1 LTDESSEPPSS
12 GLSERRGFWA
22 ALIFFGLFAVYHANF
37 SVLQEG
43 DPASNAKL
51 PVALLADHS
60 FAFSTDR
67 FPEMFKWRGR
77 APFVE
82 IEDVTITNWLE
93 MYDDRTAWDW
103 LEAGRLEFNGPRYF
117 LVEAPRRHAYVS
129 AFGPVPGLMLLPLIA
144 PVYAFNHD
152 LHLDAAR
159 YASIVKLGSAGLVA
173 ACAALIFLIAWRRTT
188 RGRALLLAATYGLA
202 TCAWAVSSQNIWQQT
217 ANQFLLTA
225 GAYFFLG
232 DTERRGAMAWA
243 GLFLGAATACRVTS
257 ALVLIAV
264 AVHLAIHHRRSVLPF
279 VAAALPSLMLIG
291 VHNAYYFGNPLTFAQ
306 ALAGPPIAL
315 EKTGSPSLWQTP
327 VYVGA
332 LGLLASPSRGLL
344 IFSPVLAPA
353 GWGLVRSIADPAWRG
368 LRALGLAALATMA
381 LQCAWFDWW
390 GGHAYGYRPWL
401 DVMPFLVL
409 LLLPVLDELTRTR
422 LRRAL
427 YGVAFA
433 WSAGVQALGAWS
445 YDRTWNT
452 RALHVV
458 RVPDDPNPVLL
469 LEEHEARDLAEASG
483 GSYVGPASCDV
494 DRAICRYRLWSLSDN
509 MIGYYL
515 GHFSEARKRRW
526 RARWTVAEEGQ

>member
-1 LTDESSEPPSS
+1 MVESPEPRSRPVT
-12 GLSERRGFWA
+12 ERRGFWA
-22 ALIFFGLFAVYHANF
+22 ALVFWVLFAVYHANCT
-37 SVLQEG
+37 VLQEG
-43 DPASNAKL
+43 DPASSAKL
-51 PVALLADHS
+51 PIALLADRS
-60 FAFSTDR
+60 FGFSADR
-67 FPEMFKWRGR
+67 FPEMFKWRGH

-82 IEDVTITNWLE
+82 IDDVTITNWLDI
-93 MYDDRTAWDW
+93 YDDRTAWDW

-129 AFGPVPGLMLLPLIA
+129 AFGPVPGVMLLPLIA
-144 PVYAFNHD
+144 PFYALDHD
-152 LHLDAAR
+152 LHIDQAR

-173 ACAALIFLIAWRRTT
+173 GCAALILLIAWRRTT

-225 GAYFFLG
+225 GAYFFLSDG
-232 DTERRGAMAWA
+232 ERRGEMAWA
-243 GLFLGAATACRVTS
+243 GLFLGAATACRITS
-257 ALVLIAV
+257 ALVLGA
-264 AVHLAIHHRRSVLPF
+264 AALHLAIYHRRSLLPF
-279 VAAALPSLMLIG
+279 VAAAVPMLILIG

-315 EKTGSPSLWQTP
+315 EKTGSPELWTTP
-327 VYVGA
+327 IYVGA

-353 GWGLVRSIADPAWRG
+353 GWGLARSIADPAWRS
-368 LRALGLAALATMA
+368 LRALGLAALVTMA
-381 LQCAWFDWW
+381 LQCKWFDWW

-401 DVMPFLVL
+401 DVVPFVVL
-409 LLLPVLDELTRTR
+409 LLLPVIDELTATR

-427 YGVAFA
+427 FGAAFA
-433 WSAGVQALGAWS
+433 WSASVQALGAWA

-458 RVPDDPNPVLL
+458 RLPDDPNPVLL
-469 LEEHEARDLAEASG
+469 LEEYEARDLAEASG
-483 GSYVGPASCDV
+483 GSYVGPAGCDV

-515 GHFSEARKRRW
+515 RHFSESHKHRW
-526 RARWTVAEEGQ
+526 RARWTPSEEEQ